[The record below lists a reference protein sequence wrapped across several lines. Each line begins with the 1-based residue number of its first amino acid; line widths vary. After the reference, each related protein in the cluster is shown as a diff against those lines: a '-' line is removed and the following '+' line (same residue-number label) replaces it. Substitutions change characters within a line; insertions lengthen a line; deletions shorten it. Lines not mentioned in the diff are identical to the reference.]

1 MRRTA
6 GRSAGS
12 DQGVTG
18 PIAPRLEYTVSSL
31 TARPPGWTLEPM
43 RREAAWEYLRGA
55 LWALP
60 TLSVLLALVL
70 GSVLSS
76 IDVSASSPLV
86 FQGTPDDARTL
97 LIAITSTMATVIALV
112 LGLTVVALQLAST
125 QFSPRLLRNFL
136 RDRLNQIVLSV
147 FVATFTYSA
156 AGLYTVGVESGQ
168 RVDEYPRLA
177 VSGALVLLFLS
188 LVMLVFFVH
197 HLMHSIQIDE
207 VMRSVERSTLRVL
220 AHDLPTDGITA
231 ESVVPPDHA
240 VEVPAHRSGWV
251 QTVHPEVLLRPAR
264 AAGGVVACTTMVG
277 EYVVAGTP
285 LLRIW
290 DGIPDPEQFHAVLR
304 YAVRIGF
311 ERTAEQDVAFG
322 VRQLAD
328 IAVKALSP
336 AINDPYTAI
345 QSLEHIGVVLASL
358 APRPLGGQLLCDPDG
373 SPRVWMPGRD
383 LRYYLDLATGQIRRY
398 GASEPRVA
406 LALIRVLRTTAR
418 FCRDDSGRSLVA
430 EQIRLV
436 LEAAELGIRQQ
447 DDLEPV
453 RAAAARALSAIG

>member
-1 MRRTA
+1 
-6 GRSAGS
+6 
-12 DQGVTG
+12 
-18 PIAPRLEYTVSSL
+18 
-31 TARPPGWTLEPM
+31 M

-60 TLSVLLALVL
+60 TLAVLAALAV

-97 LIAITSTMATVIALV
+97 LIAIASTMATVIALV

-136 RDRLNQIVLSV
+136 RDRTNQVVLSV
-147 FVATFTYSA
+147 FVATFTYST

-177 VSGALVLLFLS
+177 VSGALLLLFAS

-197 HLMHSIQIDE
+197 HLTHSIQIDE
-207 VMRSVERSTLRVL
+207 IMRKVERSTLRVIE
-220 AHDLPTDGITA
+220 HDLPSEGITA
-231 ESVVPPDHA
+231 EPAVVPPVGA
-240 VEVPAHRSGWV
+240 AEVPAYRSGWV
-251 QTVHPEVLLRPAR
+251 QTVHPEVLLPVAR
-264 AAGGVVACTTMVG
+264 KAGAVVAGTTMVG

-285 LLRIW
+285 LLRVW
-290 DGIPDPEQFHAVLR
+290 GGTSGTGEFQAVMR

-358 APRPLGGQLLCDPDG
+358 ARRPLGGQLLSDAGGPA
-373 SPRVWMPGRD
+373 RVWMPGRD
-383 LRYYLDLATGQIRRY
+383 LHYYLDLATGQIRRY
-398 GASEPRVA
+398 GCAEPRVV

-418 FCRDDSGRSLVA
+418 FCRDDAARKLVA
-430 EQIRLV
+430 DQLQLV
-436 LEAAELGIRQQ
+436 LEGAELAIRQPA
-447 DDLEPV
+447 DLEPV
-453 RAAAARALSAIG
+453 RARAAEALTEITN